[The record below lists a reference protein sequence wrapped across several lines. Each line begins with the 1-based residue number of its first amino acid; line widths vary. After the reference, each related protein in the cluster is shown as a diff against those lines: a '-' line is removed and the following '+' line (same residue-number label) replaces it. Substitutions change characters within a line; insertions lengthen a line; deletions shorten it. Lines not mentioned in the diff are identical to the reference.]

1 MANSRIS
8 TSSRINNAGLASSS
22 TILSVQSAATGTNW
36 TTLTATPC
44 DFLRLS
50 NATGTLLEYR
60 RGGAGNGMHL
70 PNGAVIDVLAVS
82 NANEI
87 SFRRNDTSN
96 TQVFLTAEAY
106 VV

>member
-1 MANSRIS
+1 MANSRLS
-8 TSSRINNAGLASSS
+8 TNPRLTSVPLASSS

-36 TTLTATPC
+36 TTLTATAC
-44 DFLRLS
+44 DFLRVC

-70 PNGAVIDVLAVS
+70 PNGAVVDILGVS

-96 TQVFLTAEAY
+96 TQVTLTAEAY
-106 VV
+106 VI

>member
-1 MANSRIS
+1 MANSRLS
-8 TSSRINNAGLASSS
+8 TNPRLTSVPLASSS

-36 TTLTATPC
+36 TTLTTAAC
-44 DFLRLS
+44 DFVRVC

-70 PNGAVIDVLAVS
+70 PNNSTIDILGVS

-96 TQVFLTAEAY
+96 TQVTLTAEAY
-106 VV
+106 VI